1 VLITRARRD
10 ARSPTIAS
18 RLWLRLQAMTGG
30 LTRELRLERLVG
42 TIDDPGRFAPADRPA
57 PAPPLA
63 ARPKRIA
70 VTDLDRLKA
79 DPFAFYAKT
88 VLGLRPLEPVDADH
102 TAAWKGSAV
111 HRILEDWFHEDDC
124 DPERILP
131 RARALVAG
139 DDIHPRLRALW
150 APRLEEAVRWLA
162 EAIAEDRE
170 AGRRPLIAEVA
181 GEAVIAGVTLYGRV
195 DRIDRLADDKLAIV
209 DYKTGKAPSGKAVR
223 EGFALQLGLLGLIA
237 EHGGFAGASGES
249 GAHEYW
255 SLARKNGGSIGY
267 RSAADEEMG
276 AEAFLAHAAHHFA
289 EAAFAWLTGSAPF
302 TAKLHPAYAPYGD
315 YDQMMRLDEWYG
327 RVD

>member
-1 VLITRARRD
+1 
-10 ARSPTIAS
+10 
-18 RLWLRLQAMTGG
+18 MTGG
-30 LTRELRLERLVG
+30 LTRALRLERLVG

-63 ARPKRIA
+63 VRPKRIA

-79 DPFAFYAKT
+79 DPVAFYAKT

-111 HRILEDWFHEDDC
+111 HRILEDWFREDDC

-139 DDIHPRLRALW
+139 DDIHPMLRALW

-289 EAAFAWLTGSAPF
+289 EAAGAWLTGSAPF